1 MTAFVILHY
10 RAIDTTR
17 SCVKSIRALA
27 GDKHIVIVDNASP
40 NGTGAVLAEE
50 FAASPDV
57 TVLLHGKNDGFARGN
72 NVGTRWVYEHLD
84 ADFTVVLNN
93 DVEIP
98 QHDFIP
104 QIARIYAQHPFDL
117 LGPDIVSV
125 FSGIHQS
132 PKTLHGCT
140 LESVRHKRACVAR
153 SKNPILLL
161 LSSGEKNS
169 PAIWRLVQ
177 IRNRKKQH
185 IDTTRP
191 AEGVVLHGS
200 CVIFSQRYLARH
212 PEPFYPNYST
222 FVTLTGAT
230 IRPITTTPEENYK
243 FAIRERVE
251 ACINEHTRA
260 ILFTNPGNPTGT
272 ILTEEELKLMAD
284 IAKEHNLFIIGDEVY
299 REFVYGG
306 EKLMSL
312 LQLEGYE
319 DNVVVIDSVSKR
331 FSACGARIGCVITR
345 NAELYNNAM
354 KWCQGRLCAS
364 TIDQVASAALYTV
377 GPEYFDAVRKEYKAR
392 RDTLVEGLKKIPGVI
407 YSEPKGA
414 FYVMAKLPVD
424 DAEKFQLFMLEEF
437 DDNGDTLMFT
447 PAESFYKTPHTGVNE
462 IRMAYVINQDAL
474 KRSMELLAKG
484 IEAYNNK

>member
-1 MTAFVILHY
+1 MPKLSQ
-10 RAIDTTR
+10 RAER
-17 SCVKSIRALA
+17 MPASPIRKLVPYAVQARDRGIKIYSLNIGQPDIETPQVGLDAL
-27 GDKHIVIVDNASP
+27 KHIDRKVLEYSPSDGLPSYRNKLVGYYARFGIDLSPENIIVT
-40 NGTGAVLAEE
+40 TGGSEALQLAFPSCINPGDEIIMTE
-50 FAASPDV
+50 PTYANYISFAMQAGVKVRP
-57 TVLLHGKNDGFARGN
+57 
-72 NVGTRWVYEHLD
+72 
-84 ADFTVVLNN
+84 
-93 DVEIP
+93 I
-98 QHDFIP
+98 
-104 QIARIYAQHPFDL
+104 
-117 LGPDIVSV
+117 
-125 FSGIHQS
+125 
-132 PKTLHGCT
+132 KTD
-140 LESVRHKRACVAR
+140 
-153 SKNPILLL
+153 
-161 LSSGEKNS
+161 
-169 PAIWRLVQ
+169 
-177 IRNRKKQH
+177 IRNGYALPSVEDFEAL
-185 IDTTRP
+185 ID
-191 AEGVVLHGS
+191 
-200 CVIFSQRYLARH
+200 
-212 PEPFYPNYST
+212 
-222 FVTLTGAT
+222 
-230 IRPITTTPEENYK
+230 
-243 FAIRERVE
+243 ER
-251 ACINEHTRA
+251 TKA
-260 ILFTNPGNPTGT
+260 ILICNPNNPTGYVYT
-272 ILTEEELKLMAD
+272 KEEMMRIRD
-284 IAKEHNLFIIGDEVY
+284 IVKKYDLFLFSDEVY

-345 NAELYNNAM
+345 NSDLYNNAM

-484 IEAYNNK
+484 IEAYNNH